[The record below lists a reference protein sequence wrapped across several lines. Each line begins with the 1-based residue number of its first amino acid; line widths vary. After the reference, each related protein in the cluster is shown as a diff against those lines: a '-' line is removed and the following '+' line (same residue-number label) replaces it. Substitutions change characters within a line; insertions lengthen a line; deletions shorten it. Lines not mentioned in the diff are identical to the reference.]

1 MRKILRILL
10 PPGLVVLAIVVV
22 AGLYQLAQGKRP
34 ERKEEAEAAVLV
46 ETIPA
51 RVQSLNL
58 TISSQGTVKPRTET
72 TLVAEVGGKIIQ
84 VSPNFVAGGFFRN
97 GETLLQIDP
106 SDYDAALQRAQAD
119 LAAREAQLADQQA
132 RSDQALKDWKNL
144 GRSGEPSDLTLRKP
158 QLAEAQAAVKAAEA
172 TLKKAQRDL
181 DRTRITA
188 PYDGLVRNKQADVG
202 QYVSPGTPLGVSFSI
217 ETAEIRL
224 PLTSRDIGFLQLP
237 SATADAQQTGPRV
250 RLTAAGS
257 GIAGE
262 WWAEIIRTEG
272 VIDEASRVLYAVA
285 EVVDPYAVLGQSEQS
300 ALRMGTFVRAEIEGI
315 RADNVISLPRSVLRQ
330 DNTVLVA
337 NDQRKLEI
345 RPVEVLRAEPE
356 IVYLTS
362 GIRDGER
369 VITTAMDAPLPNTQ
383 LAISGEIAPPR
394 GSDSGV
400 EQPSLAGDRP

>member
-158 QLAEAQAAVKAAEA
+158 QLAEAQAAVKAAQASLLEA
-172 TLKKAQRDL
+172 RRDL
-181 DRTRITA
+181 ERTRITA

-257 GIAGE
+257 GITGE

-315 RADNVISLPRSVLRQ
+315 RADNVIALPRSVLRQ

-383 LAISGEIAPPR
+383 LAISGEPAPA
-394 GSDSGV
+394 GATDSV
-400 EQPSLAGDRP
+400 AEQRSLAGDRP